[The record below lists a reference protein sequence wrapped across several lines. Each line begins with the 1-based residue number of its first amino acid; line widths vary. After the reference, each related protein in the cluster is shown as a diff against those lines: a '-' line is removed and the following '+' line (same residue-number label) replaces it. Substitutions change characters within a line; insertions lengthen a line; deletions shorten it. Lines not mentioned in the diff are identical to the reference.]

1 MSTDLYQALTVTP
14 EEGAPPGQSGEKGV
28 NPDFPSN
35 CLILLY

>member
-28 NPDFPSN
+28 KF
-35 CLILLY
+35 